1 MRPPS
6 NAKRAAPALAGSGPL
21 DDGRLAGATKP
32 SDKQNPQPGQLV
44 DRYGNVHS
52 ELIFRNW
59 SPAAIK
65 ALGIHRV
72 GEDEV

>member
-32 SDKQNPQPGQLV
+32 SDKQNPQPGSTSRPLWQRSLRV
-44 DRYGNVHS
+44 
-52 ELIFRNW
+52 IFRNW